1 MTYEDCSAPI
11 VFARNCI
18 LPSKKFSPVLNGK
31 KPILSG
37 VFGSRMQLF
46 DTIFDYKLQL
56 FDTMFEYNL
65 QLFNTIFEYK
75 MQLLRTISDTC
86 AQNSQ
91 ARAFYKLSIDTA
103 AHLGYNENTAVADIT
118 EDTLW
123 TSKARKPRKI

>member
-1 MTYEDCSAPI
+1 MA
-11 VFARNCI
+11 
-18 LPSKKFSPVLNGK
+18 KKS
-31 KPILSG
+31 ILSG
-37 VFGSRMQLF
+37 VFGSHM
-46 DTIFDYKLQL
+46 QL

-65 QLFNTIFEYK
+65 QLFNTMFEYNLQLFNAIFEYK
-75 MQLLRTISDTC
+75 MQLLCTISDTC
-86 AQNSQ
+86 VKNSQ

>member
-1 MTYEDCSAPI
+1 M
-11 VFARNCI
+11 
-18 LPSKKFSPVLNGK
+18 FSGTV
-31 KPILSG
+31 
-37 VFGSRMQLF
+37 GSLMQLFNTIFEYNLQLF
-46 DTIFDYKLQL
+46 DTMFEYNLQL

-65 QLFNTIFEYK
+65 QLFNTIFDHNLQLFDTIFEYK

>member
-1 MTYEDCSAPI
+1 MA
-11 VFARNCI
+11 
-18 LPSKKFSPVLNGK
+18 K
-31 KPILSG
+31 KPIFSG
-37 VFGSRMQLF
+37 TVGSRMQLF
-46 DTIFDYKLQL
+46 DTIVYHKLQL

-65 QLFNTIFEYK
+65 QL
-75 MQLLRTISDTC
+75 LRTISDTC
-86 AQNSQ
+86 VQNSQ

>member
-11 VFARNCI
+11 VFARNRI
-18 LPSKKFSPVLNGK
+18 LPSKKLSPVLNGEK
-31 KPILSG
+31 ANTFG

-46 DTIFDYKLQL
+46 DTIFDHKLQL

-65 QLFNTIFEYK
+65 QLFDTIFEYK

>member
-1 MTYEDCSAPI
+1 MA
-11 VFARNCI
+11 
-18 LPSKKFSPVLNGK
+18 K

-46 DTIFDYKLQL
+46 DTIFDHKLQL

-65 QLFNTIFEYK
+65 
-75 MQLLRTISDTC
+75 QLLRTISDTC

>member
-1 MTYEDCSAPI
+1 MA
-11 VFARNCI
+11 
-18 LPSKKFSPVLNGK
+18 K

-46 DTIFDYKLQL
+46 NTMFEYKLQLFNTIFEYNLQL

-65 QLFNTIFEYK
+65 QLFNTMFEYK

>member
-1 MTYEDCSAPI
+1 MA
-11 VFARNCI
+11 
-18 LPSKKFSPVLNGK
+18 K

-46 DTIFDYKLQL
+46 DTIFYHKLQL

-65 QLFNTIFEYK
+65 QL
-75 MQLLRTISDTC
+75 LRTISDTC
-86 AQNSQ
+86 VQNSQ

>member
-1 MTYEDCSAPI
+1 MA
-11 VFARNCI
+11 
-18 LPSKKFSPVLNGK
+18 K

-37 VFGSRMQLF
+37 VFGRRMQLF
-46 DTIFDYKLQL
+46 DTMFECNLQL
-56 FDTMFEYNL
+56 FNTVFEYNL

-75 MQLLRTISDTC
+75 IQLLRTISDTC

>member
-1 MTYEDCSAPI
+1 M
-11 VFARNCI
+11 
-18 LPSKKFSPVLNGK
+18 FSGTV
-31 KPILSG
+31 
-37 VFGSRMQLF
+37 GSRMQLF
-46 DTIFDYKLQL
+46 DTIFDHKLQLFDTMFECYLQLFDTMFDHNLQL

-75 MQLLRTISDTC
+75 IQLLRTISDTC

>member
-1 MTYEDCSAPI
+1 MA
-11 VFARNCI
+11 
-18 LPSKKFSPVLNGK
+18 K

-46 DTIFDYKLQL
+46 NTIFEYNLQLFNTIFEYNLQL

-75 MQLLRTISDTC
+75 MQLLCTISDTC
-86 AQNSQ
+86 VKNSQ

>member
-1 MTYEDCSAPI
+1 M
-11 VFARNCI
+11 F
-18 LPSKKFSPVLNGK
+18 
-31 KPILSG
+31 SG

-46 DTIFDYKLQL
+46 DTMFEYNLQL

-65 QLFNTIFEYK
+65 QLFDTIFEYK
-75 MQLLRTISDTC
+75 MQLLRTISDSC

-103 AHLGYNENTAVADIT
+103 TLLGYNKNTAVADIT

>member
-1 MTYEDCSAPI
+1 M
-11 VFARNCI
+11 
-18 LPSKKFSPVLNGK
+18 FSGTV
-31 KPILSG
+31 
-37 VFGSRMQLF
+37 GSRMQLF
-46 DTIFDYKLQL
+46 DTIFDHKLQL

-65 QLFNTIFEYK
+65 QLFDIIFEYNLQLFNTIFEYK
-75 MQLLRTISDTC
+75 IQLLRTISDTC
-86 AQNSQ
+86 AQISQ

>member
-1 MTYEDCSAPI
+1 MA
-11 VFARNCI
+11 
-18 LPSKKFSPVLNGK
+18 K

-46 DTIFDYKLQL
+46 DTIFDHKLQL

-65 QLFNTIFEYK
+65 QLFDTMFEYNLQLFDTIFEYK

>member
-1 MTYEDCSAPI
+1 MA
-11 VFARNCI
+11 
-18 LPSKKFSPVLNGK
+18 K

-46 DTIFDYKLQL
+46 DTMFEYTLQL

-75 MQLLRTISDTC
+75 IQLLRTISDTC

>member
-1 MTYEDCSAPI
+1 MA
-11 VFARNCI
+11 
-18 LPSKKFSPVLNGK
+18 K
-31 KPILSG
+31 KPMFSG
-37 VFGSRMQLF
+37 TVGSRMQLF
-46 DTIFDYKLQL
+46 DTIFDHKLQL

>member
-1 MTYEDCSAPI
+1 MA
-11 VFARNCI
+11 
-18 LPSKKFSPVLNGK
+18 K
-31 KPILSG
+31 KPMFSG
-37 VFGSRMQLF
+37 TVGSRMQLF
-46 DTIFDYKLQL
+46 DTIFDHKLQLFNTMFEYNLQL